1 MSDVTT
7 TMLRA
12 EGFTCPSCVSKIEK
26 RVGRM
31 PGVSDVTVHFNTSR
45 IEVDHDP
52 EVAGTDA
59 IIDEIAKASVEDLIA
74 AVGKAGYVAKA
85 SAF

>member
-26 RVGRM
+26 RVGHM
-31 PGVSDVTVHFNTSR
+31 EGVADVTVHFNTSR
-45 IEVDHDP
+45 IEVEHDP
-52 EVAGTDA
+52 GVVGTDD
-59 IIDEIAKASVEDLIA
+59 IIDEIR
-74 AVGKAGYVAKA
+74 KAGYVAKA

>member
-1 MSDVTT
+1 MSDLTT

-59 IIDEIAKASVEDLIA
+59 IIDEIAKA
-74 AVGKAGYVAKA
+74 GYVAKA

>member
-1 MSDVTT
+1 MSDTT
-7 TMLRA
+7 RTMLRA

-45 IEVDHDP
+45 IEVEHDP
-52 EVAGTDA
+52 GVTDVESIIGEVA
-59 IIDEIAKASVEDLIA
+59 
-74 AVGKAGYVAKA
+74 KAGYTAKA